1 MPKLRVRVAPGVNGH
16 VPASSTDVNRG
27 NRKLAGGGRDR
38 ATVQRL
44 KMYARRAYVRNRD
57 GQVLRDRGDYTSN
70 VPQVPDAGRVAPNRR
85 WFGNTRTVDAE
96 ALRVFREHMARV
108 SADPFAVVVKRRKL
122 PLGLLKEGM
131 NPEERAH
138 YERCVD
144 GPAASSSSSAA
155 PPDGAARGLLRIE
168 PFAET
173 FSKTRRRK
181 RPRAL
186 TSSVADMANRV
197 QGLYEKD
204 GVDAP
209 SPSATSLWS
218 TAVAGGDTATST
230 ALDKGQSRRIW
241 NELHKVIDSSDVVV
255 QVLDARDPLG
265 TRSPFIERFLKRDRP
280 HKHLVLVLNKSDLVP
295 KAVTARWLQLLSRE
309 YPTVAFQAADLKK
322 PFGRGALIQLL
333 RQYAKILCTQHQSI
347 SCGVVG
353 YPNVG
358 KSSIINALRKKKV
371 VRAAPIPGE
380 TKVWQY
386 VTLMRRV
393 YLVDCPGVVHVSAA
407 QQVDADDLVLR
418 GVVRIESLRD
428 DAQRYIPQ
436 VLQRV
441 QRAHLERAYQVRWI
455 GDSAEAFLEAL
466 ARYRGKLLS
475 GGEPDSNAV
484 AKTVLADYIRGRL
497 PWFVPPPTLPEK
509 ERGEAPEIVA
519 PSELPVES
527 VASDTETTDPFA
539 GLEYPDEEEL
549 GGVSASDADQDD
561 GSESDALQAPAQR
574 FSNRSGIHKRAPR
587 ARTPSQRSQRRERW
601 ESTADLQA
609 NLRRIERRHSRPNPP
624 AT

>member
-131 NPEERAH
+131 DPEERAH

-209 SPSATSLWS
+209 SPSRPACGQPDRLFGCGGAGVGRARPVGHSFAVHRALPETRP
-218 TAVAGGDTATST
+218 TAQTPGAGAEQERPGAQGGHGALVAAAVPRIPHCGVPGGRPEKAV
-230 ALDKGQSRRIW
+230 R
-241 NELHKVIDSSDVVV
+241 
-255 QVLDARDPLG
+255 ARCAHPAAAPVRQDPLHATPIDIVWG
-265 TRSPFIERFLKRDRP
+265 GR
-280 HKHLVLVLNKSDLVP
+280 VP
-295 KAVTARWLQLLSRE
+295 QRGQVVDHQR
-309 YPTVAFQAADLKK
+309 VAEEEGCD
-322 PFGRGALIQLL
+322 
-333 RQYAKILCTQHQSI
+333 
-347 SCGVVG
+347 
-353 YPNVG
+353 
-358 KSSIINALRKKKV
+358 
-371 VRAAPIPGE
+371 
-380 TKVWQY
+380 
-386 VTLMRRV
+386 
-393 YLVDCPGVVHVSAA
+393 
-407 QQVDADDLVLR
+407 VDA
-418 GVVRIESLRD
+418 
-428 DAQRYIPQ
+428 A
-436 VLQRV
+436 RV
-441 QRAHLERAYQVRWI
+441 P
-455 GDSAEAFLEAL
+455 G
-466 ARYRGKLLS
+466 GLS
-475 GGEPDSNAV
+475 GGGA
-484 AKTVLADYIRGRL
+484 RGRSATGGRGRSGAARGGAAGAFRAGVSSAMD
-497 PWFVPPPTLPEK
+497 WRQCRGVPGGAGAVSGQVV
-509 ERGEAPEIVA
+509 ERRRAGQQCRGQNGAGGLHSRSPAVIVA